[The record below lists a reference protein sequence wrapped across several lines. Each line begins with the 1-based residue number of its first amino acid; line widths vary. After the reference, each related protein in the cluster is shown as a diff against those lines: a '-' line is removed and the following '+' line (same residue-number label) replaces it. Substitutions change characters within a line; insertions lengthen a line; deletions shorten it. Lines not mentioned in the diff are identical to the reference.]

1 MMVGADDPVCPC
13 ASAKAFESWKQAT
26 PPAFASKSS
35 HNCAEFNNST
45 GADCVK
51 LCIIESQQGR
61 NYMFLE
67 QFLNGLTLGS
77 TYALIALG
85 YTMVYGIIQ
94 LINFAHGEIY
104 MFGAFAGLLL
114 VTVFGVNLFVAL
126 IGAMLFCMLLGVLVE
141 RVAYRPLRGKSSRLS
156 ALISAI
162 GVSIFLSTLM
172 ALLRGTNTTR
182 YPDIIS
188 RHTYTIGSV
197 EISSLQIIILVVAA
211 LLMVGLEML
220 IQRTKIGKAMRACS
234 QDLDASA
241 LMGINVNR
249 VISATFAI
257 GSSLA
262 AAGGVMVGIYYN
274 AVWPYMGTMAGLKAF
289 AAAVLGGIGSI
300 PGAMIGGLTLGVMEI
315 MGVAYLSSSYKDAI
329 AFAILILVLII
340 RPQGI
345 MGKKLVKKV

>member
-1 MMVGADDPVCPC
+1 
-13 ASAKAFESWKQAT
+13 
-26 PPAFASKSS
+26 
-35 HNCAEFNNST
+35 
-45 GADCVK
+45 
-51 LCIIESQQGR
+51 
-61 NYMFLE
+61 MFLE
-67 QFLNGLTLGS
+67 QLLNGLTLGS

-104 MFGAFAGLLL
+104 MFGAFAGLFL
-114 VTVFGVNLFVAL
+114 VTVVGTNLVIAL
-126 IGAMLFCMLLGVLVE
+126 IGAMIICMILGVLVE
-141 RVAYRPLRGKSSRLS
+141 KIAYRPLRGKSSRLS

-182 YPDIIS
+182 YPDIIN
-188 RHTYTIGSV
+188 RHTYIIGNV

-211 LLMVGLEML
+211 LLMVGLELL

-257 GSSLA
+257 GSCLA

-345 MGKKLVKKV
+345 MGKKLIKKV

>member
-1 MMVGADDPVCPC
+1 
-13 ASAKAFESWKQAT
+13 
-26 PPAFASKSS
+26 
-35 HNCAEFNNST
+35 
-45 GADCVK
+45 
-51 LCIIESQQGR
+51 
-61 NYMFLE
+61 MFWE
-67 QFLNGLTLGS
+67 QLLNGLTLGS

-104 MFGAFAGLLL
+104 MFGAFVGLFL
-114 VTVFGVNLFVAL
+114 VTVAGADLFTAL
-126 IGAMLFCMLLGVLVE
+126 IGAMIFCMILGMLVE
-141 RVAYRPLRGKSSRLS
+141 RIAYRPLRGKSSRLS

-172 ALLRGTNTTR
+172 ALIRGTNTTR
-182 YPDIIS
+182 YPNILEIN
-188 RHTYTIGSV
+188 TYHIGGL
-197 EISSLQIIILVVAA
+197 EISSLQIIILVVSA
-211 LLMVGLEML
+211 LLMIGLQLL
-220 IQRTKIGKAMRACS
+220 IQKTKIGKAMRACS
-234 QDLDASA
+234 QDLDASS

-262 AAGGVMVGIYYN
+262 AAGGVLVGIYYN
-274 AVWPYMGTMAGLKAF
+274 AVWPYMGMMAGLKAF

-329 AFAILILVLII
+329 AFAILIIVLII

-345 MGKKLVKKV
+345 LGKKITKKV